1 MFNQIPGHPLI
12 QLGWHIK
19 PHFSLHVARMH
30 SEDWASVCVSQSEFL
45 RKHLPSGALFPS
57 IPHITLEQR
66 TRPRMWMAQG
76 HRLRVSG
83 RTRTETLCPDFQP
96 QLTHATPENLPF
108 LSTVRRVAMFV
119 CLLGHLRLDLRM
131 SWCSA
136 FNLFLLLP
144 LAIKVLLI
152 SHSLIYISYLLFLRL
167 TQCSQSGVLQSP
179 PSPFS
184 PLSQFFHLECPSL
197 QAVAQH
203 LCMFREHCFR
213 LQEFF
218 LEMPFFG
225 EATKTVWVDPFRSW
239 IMQTA
244 QPYLLLVSTV
254 LFHY

>member
-167 TQCSQSGVLQSP
+167 TQCSQSGVLQAHPVHSLL
-179 PSPFS
+179 SHHSFTWNV
-184 PLSQFFHLECPSL
+184 PLYKLWLSISACLENTASVCRNSFLKCPSL
-197 QAVAQH
+197 
-203 LCMFREHCFR
+203 E
-213 LQEFF
+213 
-218 LEMPFFG
+218 
-225 EATKTVWVDPFRSW
+225 K
-239 IMQTA
+239 
-244 QPYLLLVSTV
+244 LLRPCE
-254 LFHY
+254 